1 MKHPRA
7 FSLALLLAGTFALP
21 VSCVDSTAPGAH
33 SAPGAS
39 ALLGVPIGAGVD
51 VDRTVDTT
59 VTVLQRITPLSAD
72 ITRSAVIGAEGG
84 SISIPEAG
92 FTLTVPREALDV
104 PTTITVTAVQG
115 SAVAY
120 EFEPKGLT
128 PAKKLVFSQDLGS
141 TLGAGLLNAF
151 YKGGYFESRDAIDQS
166 TGTAEVHEIIGATF
180 DALTIRFPISH
191 FSGYLVAVG
200 YEEEQQ

>member
-1 MKHPRA
+1 MKHTRA

-21 VSCVDSTAPGAH
+21 VSCADSTAPGAH
-33 SAPGAS
+33 PAPGTS
-39 ALLGVPIGAGVD
+39 ALLGVPIGGGVD

-72 ITRSAVIGAEGG
+72 ITRSAVIGVEGG
-84 SISIPEAG
+84 TISIPEAG
-92 FTLTVPREALDV
+92 FTLTVPREALQV

-120 EFEPKGLT
+120 EFEPKGLI
-128 PAKKLVFSQDLGS
+128 PLKKFVFSQELGS
-141 TLGAGLLNAF
+141 TLGAGLLGTL
-151 YKGGYFESRDAIDQS
+151 YKGGYFESRAEINGS
-166 TGTAEVHEIIGATF
+166 TGAAEVHEIINATF
-180 DALTIRFPISH
+180 DALAIRFPISH

-200 YEEEQQ
+200 YEE

>member
-1 MKHPRA
+1 MKHTRA
-7 FSLALLLAGTFALP
+7 LSLALLLAGAVALP
-21 VSCVDSTAPGAH
+21 VSCADSTAPRAH
-33 SAPGAS
+33 PAAGAS
-39 ALLGVPIGAGVD
+39 ALLGVPIGSGVG

-72 ITRSAVIGAEGG
+72 ITRSGVIGTEGG
-84 SISIPEAG
+84 TISIPEAG
-92 FTLTVPREALDV
+92 FTLTVPREALAA

-120 EFEPKGLT
+120 EFEPKGLNPT
-128 PAKKLVFSQDLGS
+128 KKFVFSQELGS
-141 TLGAGLLNAF
+141 TLGAGLLNAL
-151 YKGGYFESRDAIDQS
+151 YKGGYFESRTEINQS
-166 TGTAEVHEIIGATF
+166 TGTADVHEIISAAS

-200 YEEEQQ
+200 HEEEKQ